1 MGCGEILARGVTS
14 REEEQILSL
23 HNNLRRRV
31 ARGEEPQLAGV
42 TASDMLTLSWDQEL
56 ARGAQ
61 LWADQCVFQHD
72 NNDVCRY
79 KYFLV

>member
-1 MGCGEILARGVTS
+1 MSCGEILARGVTS